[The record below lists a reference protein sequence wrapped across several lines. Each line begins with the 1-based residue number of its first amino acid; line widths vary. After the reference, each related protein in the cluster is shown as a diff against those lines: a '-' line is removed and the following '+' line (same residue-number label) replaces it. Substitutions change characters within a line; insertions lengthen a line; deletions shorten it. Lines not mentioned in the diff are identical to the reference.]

1 MGHNNC
7 RHLKLISLALGMV
20 AIMSCGSF
28 ACAQVWSCMMRLCQS
43 GAFKYASLKL
53 CTLTS

>member
-20 AIMSCGSF
+20 AIMSCGLF